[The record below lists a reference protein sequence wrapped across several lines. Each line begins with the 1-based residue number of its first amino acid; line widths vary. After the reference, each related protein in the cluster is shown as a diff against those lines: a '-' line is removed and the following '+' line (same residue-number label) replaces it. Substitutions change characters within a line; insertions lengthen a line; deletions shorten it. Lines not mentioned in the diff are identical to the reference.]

1 MEIKNENK
9 NYRLSYAQSLFQS
22 GLFDEAF
29 KNTTQITEENL
40 KEKVLQLQSAIRY
53 SNEDY
58 AGAQSIL
65 LQRKVSHE
73 TTLNDEGC
81 LFYQVHILPHF
92 SYENTYFLL
101 MISCKGECVR

>member
-1 MEIKNENK
+1 M
-9 NYRLSYAQSLFQS
+9 FQS

-29 KNTTQITEENL
+29 KNTTQVTDENL

-58 AGAQSIL
+58 AGAQSVL

-73 TTLNDEGC
+73 STLNDEGC
-81 LFYQVHILPHF
+81 LLYQVRILYDFFPGA
-92 SYENTYFLL
+92 
-101 MISCKGECVR
+101 ISNHNRLSFAFALQI